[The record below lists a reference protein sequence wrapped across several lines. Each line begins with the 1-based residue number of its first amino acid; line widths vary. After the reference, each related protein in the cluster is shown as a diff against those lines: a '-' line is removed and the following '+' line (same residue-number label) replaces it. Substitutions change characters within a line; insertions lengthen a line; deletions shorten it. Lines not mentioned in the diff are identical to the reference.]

1 MSKIAPIV
9 SDKFYVSEKFQE
21 KDSMASMASDA
32 SKSNVSMSSVGT
44 FKDAMSSS
52 GSHMSID

>member
-21 KDSMASMASDA
+21 HDSVVNSMPSEQ
-32 SKSNVSMSSVGT
+32 SFKSNVSMSSV
-44 FKDAMSSS
+44 KDAMMSSNS
-52 GSHMSID
+52 NMSID